1 MPVSSCLLNHC
12 KVVPSCSGTL
22 LSMNQREYLYVRLT
36 NNVHRNVTVL
46 NISLKNSWHLRNP
59 GMLARGSHPIHASAD
74 LKLLTNFVL
83 RNQNQNMSHIK
94 SHFFV

>member
-1 MPVSSCLLNHC
+1 
-12 KVVPSCSGTL
+12 
-22 LSMNQREYLYVRLT
+22 MNQREYLYVRLT